1 MVGETVKSSAYMAAP
16 DQISPQNFVR
26 LSRFIQEYS
35 GIKMPPAKNTMLAV
49 RLRSR
54 VAALSCASLD
64 EYCDRLFNR
73 DGMRGELIHL
83 INAVSTNKTDFF
95 REPVHFDFIREHLLP
110 EINAAGRREVK
121 LWSAAASMGAEAYT
135 LAMVAD
141 AFRRQYGGPDYSI
154 IATDISTE
162 MLALAI
168 AGRYPAA
175 MIEPVPMALRQ
186 DYILRSRD
194 PRHQEVRMAPQL
206 RAKLTCA
213 RLNLMDKSYGVG
225 TDIDVI
231 FLRNVLIYFE
241 KQVQHEVLNRLCT
254 HLRPGGYIVLGHSES
269 GAGTALKLKCVKN
282 TVFQKS

>member
-135 LAMVAD
+135 LAMVWRAGLFDHRDRYLYRDAGARNRGPLSGGDDRAGAD
-141 AFRRQYGGPDYSI
+141 G
-154 IATDISTE
+154 
-162 MLALAI
+162 LA
-168 AGRYPAA
+168 AGLYPAIPRSA
-175 MIEPVPMALRQ
+175 TSGGAHGAAAARQTKLR
-186 DYILRSRD
+186 
-194 PRHQEVRMAPQL
+194 
-206 RAKLTCA
+206 T
-213 RLNLMDKSYGVG
+213 
-225 TDIDVI
+225 
-231 FLRNVLIYFE
+231 
-241 KQVQHEVLNRLCT
+241 
-254 HLRPGGYIVLGHSES
+254 SES
-269 GAGTALKLKCVKN
+269 DG
-282 TVFQKS
+282 